1 MAGRDVRQGWLSNG
15 LFTSWAEELAA
26 VIMGEAPKAKKQP
39 SKRSKRHADEAA
51 EIVANFCE
59 EFPPARVEPTRDE
72 IANLWERC
80 YGFKSVHLAAAINE
94 QLSLQSGES
103 WQPRLRALCLLEQ
116 CFETSLAPR
125 LVAMRVFEES
135 GEVLNY
141 LANQVP
147 QCSEQA
153 RKILRLCTTPAP
165 LPSAITVPAAK
176 PPPPPPQPSGPSGP
190 SGPSDANR
198 TKSTGLVNARGRR
211 KKNPERQA
219 LLSDVDE
226 SAEPTEWKPLEPLK
240 DLETETTAS
249 SDDDAKKQLK
259 EEPFDPNMPL
269 PDRDSCDVLEAIFQS
284 GDAVEEGAF
293 AQPSSKAAKVEAT
306 EPKLPPPL

>member
-1 MAGRDVRQGWLSNG
+1 
-15 LFTSWAEELAA
+15 
-26 VIMGEAPKAKKQP
+26 MGEAPKAKKQP

-190 SGPSDANR
+190 SDANR